1 MYISISTYLAHSPA
15 ILDKL
20 HYLQVNYKPTTAN
33 VSRIGPNQAFF
44 NAVLLQL
51 LGRNNWRRVGI
62 LSSLDEFSL
71 VSTYSFINIR
81 TNLATA

>member
-33 VSRIGPNQAFF
+33 VSSSPFFYWIGPNQAFF
-44 NAVLLQL
+44 NAVRLQL
-51 LGRNNWRRVGI
+51 LVRNSWRRVGI
-62 LSSLDEFSL
+62 LSSLDEFNS
-71 VSTYSFINIR
+71 VSTYG
-81 TNLATA
+81 LK